1 MAKQLCTKVTPEMS
15 RQEKEQVVYNELML
29 TDRVFVKNCREM
41 DLFNDFGRE
50 TSIRFI
56 IKIEKQE
63 EIIKRKLNAPEIEEI
78 YQKTLEG
85 LKNQSIQK
93 RFEK

>member
-1 MAKQLCTKVTPEMS
+1 MVAPLFKKVTQDMS
-15 RQEKEQVVYNELML
+15 RQEKETIIHAELMK
-29 TDRVFVKNCREM
+29 TDRTFVKNCREM
-41 DLFNDFGRE
+41 DLFNDYGRE
-50 TSIRFI
+50 TAIRFI

-78 YQKTLEG
+78 YQQTLEG

-93 RFEK
+93 KV

>member
-1 MAKQLCTKVTPEMS
+1 MVPHLFKKVTQDMS
-15 RQEKEQVVYNELML
+15 RHEKETIIHAELMK
-29 TDRVFVKNCREM
+29 TDRTFVKNCREM
-41 DLFNDFGRE
+41 DLFSDYGCE
-50 TSIRFI
+50 TSQRFI
-56 IKIEKQE
+56 LKIEKEE

-93 RFEK
+93 KV